1 MLSRQLESLSRRM
14 RNKFCFFILLVFS
27 LFSCKDK
34 EKEQVKVFPVLY
46 PNQDAPLAL
55 LMREM
60 YLDME
65 EMKISLEKKETIKSY
80 LEKHQAILTAKATDP
95 KVKDAIFD
103 QMAIGYLESLRQ
115 LGLGPYELKVSKYK
129 IAYNYCISCHEKYC
143 PGPIKKITNLQIE

>member
-1 MLSRQLESLSRRM
+1 MH
-14 RNKFCFFILLVFS
+14 KYFFILLLFS
-27 LFSCKDK
+27 ATVFSCKP
-34 EKEQVKVFPVLY
+34 KEQEKQVVVPKLY
-46 PNQDAPLAL
+46 PNNDAPLAL

-65 EMKISLEKKETIKSY
+65 EMKTSLEKNEEIKSY

-95 KVKDAIFD
+95 KVKDAQFD

-129 IAYNYCISCHEKYC
+129 IAYSYCLACHEKYC
-143 PGPIKKITNLQIE
+143 PGPIKKINNLQID

>member
-1 MLSRQLESLSRRM
+1 MLKKYFL
-14 RNKFCFFILLVFS
+14 FILLAVS
-27 LFSCKDK
+27 LFSCKEK
-34 EKEQVKVFPVLY
+34 EKEQVKPV
-46 PNQDAPLAL
+46 PVTQPKQDAPLAL

-65 EMKISLEKKETIKSY
+65 EMKVSLEKKENIKSY
-80 LEKHQAILTAKATDP
+80 LEKHQALLTAKPTDP
-95 KVKDAIFD
+95 KVKDATFD

-129 IAYNYCISCHEKYC
+129 IVYNYCIACHEKYC